1 MWGIEDLR
9 VGVRT
14 NQPARIKFFGR
25 FSLISAGTILNLEVK
40 LHVNLEPMAGVS
52 HTYNA

>member
-1 MWGIEDLR
+1 M
-9 VGVRT
+9 RT
-14 NQPARIKFFGR
+14 NEPARITFFGS

-52 HTYNA
+52 HAYNA